1 MQMNKIIE
9 TVPYRQYK
17 DRLLKRFSG
26 EYPAEQG
33 MPAKQAVNEAVDWAI
48 NRNLL
53 NGLFKTQKEEVM
65 SMSLTEFDEEEF
77 KRDMRNEGRE
87 EKAIEAATDF
97 LKENVSPEIISK
109 CLKLPLEQVLELKK
123 QIN

>member
-1 MQMNKIIE
+1 MNRIS
-9 TVPYRQYK
+9 
-17 DRLLKRFSG
+17 DNKRN
-26 EYPAEQG
+26 G
-33 MPAKQAVNEAVDWAI
+33 MPAKQAVNEAVDWSI

-87 EKAIEAATDF
+87 EKAIEAATEF

-109 CLKLPLEQVLELKK
+109 CVKLPLEQVLELQK